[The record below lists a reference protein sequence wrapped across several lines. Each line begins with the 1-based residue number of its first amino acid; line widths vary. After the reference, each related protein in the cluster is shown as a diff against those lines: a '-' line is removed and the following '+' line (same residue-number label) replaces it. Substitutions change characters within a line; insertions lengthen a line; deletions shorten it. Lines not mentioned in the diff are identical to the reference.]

1 MYVEK
6 VVVMAK
12 LNVLDLL
19 DAVLAFEQ
27 KVNLALMYSALRL
40 PQYRV
45 MVFLEKAGKITVT
58 DLSKQLNV
66 TRATMS
72 VLVNDLLKADIVE
85 SLKNST
91 DKRSFYVRLTESG
104 QKRLAV
110 ARKDLGFVE
119 DSISENFTEEIITSI
134 NEFSCMIRR

>member
-1 MYVEK
+1 MANLK
-6 VVVMAK
+6 V
-12 LNVLDLL
+12 LELL
-19 DAVLAFEQ
+19 DAVMAFEQ
-27 KVNLALMYSALRL
+27 KINLALMYSALRL

-72 VLVNDLLKADIVE
+72 VLVNELLKAEIVE
-85 SLKNST
+85 SVVNTT
-91 DKRSFYVRLTESG
+91 DKRSFYVRLTNIGLS
-104 QKRLAV
+104 RLNV
-110 ARKDLGFVE
+110 ARKDLSFVE
-119 DSISENFTEEIITSI
+119 ESISENFTQDQINLF

>member
-1 MYVEK
+1 
-6 VVVMAK
+6 MAK

-19 DAVLAFEQ
+19 DAALAFEQ
-27 KVNLALMYSALRL
+27 KVNLALMYSGLRL

-45 MVFLEKAGKITVT
+45 MSFLEKAGKITVT

-72 VLVNDLLKADIVE
+72 VLVNELIKADIVE
-85 SLKNST
+85 RVDNIT
-91 DKRSFYVRLTESG
+91 DKRSFYVKLSDSG
-104 QKRLAV
+104 LQRLAV
-110 ARKDLGFVE
+110 ASKDLKVVE
-119 DSISENFTEEIITSI
+119 ESISATFTEETITAM

>member
-1 MYVEK
+1 
-6 VVVMAK
+6 MAK
-12 LNVLDLL
+12 LNVLELL
-19 DAVLAFEQ
+19 DAVMAFEQ
-27 KVNLALMYSALRL
+27 KINLALMYSALRL

-72 VLVNDLLKADIVE
+72 VLVNELLKAEIVE
-85 SLKNST
+85 SVVNTT
-91 DKRSFYVRLTESG
+91 DKRSFYVRLTNIGLS
-104 QKRLAV
+104 RLNV
-110 ARKDLGFVE
+110 ARKDLSFVE
-119 DSISENFTEEIITSI
+119 ESISENFTQDQINLF

>member
-1 MYVEK
+1 
-6 VVVMAK
+6 MAK

-72 VLVNDLLKADIVE
+72 VLVNELMKADIVE
-85 SLKNST
+85 SVKNSA
-91 DKRSFYVRLTESG
+91 DKRSFYVLLTESG
-104 QKRLAV
+104 LNRLKV
-110 ARKDLGFVE
+110 ARKDLSLVE
-119 DSISENFTEEIITSI
+119 DSISENFSDETIKFI
-134 NEFSCMIRR
+134 NDFSCTIRR

>member
-1 MYVEK
+1 
-6 VVVMAK
+6 MAK
-12 LNVLDLL
+12 LNVLELL
-19 DAVLAFEQ
+19 DAVMAFEQ
-27 KVNLALMYSALRL
+27 KINLALMYSALRL

-72 VLVNDLLKADIVE
+72 VLVNELLKAEIVE
-85 SLKNST
+85 SVVNTT
-91 DKRSFYVRLTESG
+91 DKRSFYVRLTNNGLS
-104 QKRLAV
+104 RLNV
-110 ARKDLGFVE
+110 ARKDLSFVE
-119 DSISENFTEEIITSI
+119 ESISENFTQDQINLF

>member
-1 MYVEK
+1 
-6 VVVMAK
+6 MAK
-12 LNVLDLL
+12 LKVLELL

-72 VLVNDLLKADIVE
+72 VLVNELLKAEIVE
-85 SLKNST
+85 SLKNTT
-91 DKRSFYVRLTESG
+91 DKRSFYVRLTASG
-104 QKRLAV
+104 QNRLAV

-119 DSISENFTEEIITSI
+119 DSISENFTDEIITAI

>member
-1 MYVEK
+1 
-6 VVVMAK
+6 MAK

-27 KVNLALMYSALRL
+27 KINLALMYSALRL

-72 VLVNDLLKADIVE
+72 VLVNELLKAEIVE
-85 SLKNST
+85 SLVNTT
-91 DKRSFYVRLTESG
+91 DKRSFYVRLTNSG
-104 QKRLAV
+104 LSRLNV
-110 ARKDLGFVE
+110 ARKDLSFVE
-119 DSISENFTEEIITSI
+119 ESISENFTEDQIHLF

>member
-1 MYVEK
+1 MT
-6 VVVMAK
+6 K

-85 SLKNST
+85 SLKNTT

-119 DSISENFTEEIITSI
+119 DSISENFTEERIAAI

>member
-1 MYVEK
+1 
-6 VVVMAK
+6 MAK

-19 DAVLAFEQ
+19 DAVQAFEQ
-27 KVNLALMYSALRL
+27 KMSLALMYSALRL

-72 VLVNDLLKADIVE
+72 VLVNELLKAEIVE
-85 SLKNST
+85 SIKNST

-110 ARKDLGFVE
+110 ARKDLRFVE
-119 DSISENFTEEIITSI
+119 ESISEHFSEERIKEI
-134 NEFSCMIRR
+134 NEFSRLIRR

>member
-1 MYVEK
+1 
-6 VVVMAK
+6 MAK

-45 MVFLEKAGKITVT
+45 MVFLEKAGKITIT

-72 VLVNDLLKADIVE
+72 VLVNELLKAEIVE
-85 SLKNST
+85 SIVNTT
-91 DKRSFYVRLTESG
+91 DKRSFYVRITNTGLS
-104 QKRLAV
+104 RLNV
-110 ARKDLGFVE
+110 ARKDLSFVE
-119 DSISENFTEEIITSI
+119 QSISENFTDEAIKFI
-134 NEFSCMIRR
+134 NEFSCTIRR